1 MRTGVQKMLTS
12 PSRRDPRNAP
22 VRRDGRHRARSLY
35 RVRSATTLSRLA
47 PSPDQVVVGLSLIQ
61 LARLSRAI
69 TTAPSKSSAQAV
81 AVRVHEI
88 ILTTHAKYFER
99 TIPNVTP
106 LQGAAAHKARFHIVT
121 NRLRLAQACLDA
133 SGLHDQVVLA
143 DAMVQGGEV
152 VACFEDAVDTI
163 LLYVQ
168 DTIALEMLRFGQW
181 IGRVSTDFRAHSS
194 HLRRDHNDLCKE
206 QLQIFPQV
214 TTSYQTTLVSYLTR
228 IYLAATRALRE
239 HGGEVGGFISRF
251 FRGALRALHPEGV
264 PMTRPPSPSA
274 ASKRLDPGEVGNTT
288 NGSAEAAVIGPFDQ
302 LNGIVSFRNSFAFSM
317 SCAAADQNRT
327 SRSPISLPIW
337 IRSLR
342 T

>member
-1 MRTGVQKMLTS
+1 MLTS
-12 PSRRDPRNAP
+12 PPRRDSRNAP
-22 VRRDGRHRARSLY
+22 VRRDGRHRARGLY
-35 RVRSATTLSRLA
+35 RVGSATTLSRSA
-47 PSPDQVVVGLSLIQ
+47 ASPDQAVRLSLIQ
-61 LARLSRAI
+61 LARLTRAI

-181 IGRVSTDFRAHSS
+181 IGRVSTDFRALPRTCAGTILTSAKSNFRSS
-194 HLRRDHNDLCKE
+194 RRS
-206 QLQIFPQV
+206 PP
-214 TTSYQTTLVSYLTR
+214 LT
-228 IYLAATRALRE
+228 
-239 HGGEVGGFISRF
+239 
-251 FRGALRALHPEGV
+251 
-264 PMTRPPSPSA
+264 
-274 ASKRLDPGEVGNTT
+274 KRL
-288 NGSAEAAVIGPFDQ
+288 S
-302 LNGIVSFRNSFAFSM
+302 
-317 SCAAADQNRT
+317 
-327 SRSPISLPIW
+327 
-337 IRSLR
+337 
-342 T
+342 